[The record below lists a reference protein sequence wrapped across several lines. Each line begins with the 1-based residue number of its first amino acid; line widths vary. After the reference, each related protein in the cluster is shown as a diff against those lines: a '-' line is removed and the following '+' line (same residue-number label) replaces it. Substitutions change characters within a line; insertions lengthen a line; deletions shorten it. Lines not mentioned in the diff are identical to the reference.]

1 MFINANRMLELGQC
15 DRGEIGRGGG
25 GLDLTTNFHLY
36 QGLGENTLPS
46 LTLLSYCF
54 LGNLFKKF
62 QGFFTTK

>member
-15 DRGEIGRGGG
+15 DRGEVGGG
-25 GLDLTTNFHLY
+25 GGGF
-36 QGLGENTLPS
+36 GLNPLFSPLSGVRREHTS